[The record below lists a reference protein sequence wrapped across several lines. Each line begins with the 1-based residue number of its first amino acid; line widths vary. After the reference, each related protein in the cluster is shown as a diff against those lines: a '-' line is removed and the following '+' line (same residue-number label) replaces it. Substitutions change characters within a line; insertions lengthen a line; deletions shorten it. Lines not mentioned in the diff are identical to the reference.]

1 MGPLDILRSIRLFG
15 GVLDAA
21 QLDKL
26 AARGVAK
33 DFPKKAVL
41 MREGDLGASMFAIVS
56 GKVAVSVR
64 ERDGE
69 TRVAVLGPGDIVG
82 EMSLFTGARRS
93 ATVTAL
99 KAVSVLEVGKEALD
113 AVLADEPDLIR
124 RFAEVM
130 EQRESELKSI
140 HAEAARW
147 NEVGLSRNEIAV
159 LMTAYY
165 VG

>member
-1 MGPLDILRSIRLFG
+1 
-15 GVLDAA
+15 
-21 QLDKL
+21 
-26 AARGVAK
+26 
-33 DFPKKAVL
+33 

-99 KAVSVLEVGKEALD
+99 KQVAVLEVGKEALD
-113 AVLADEPDLIR
+113 AVLAEEPDLIR

-140 HAEAARW
+140 HAEAAALERRRPQP
-147 NEVGLSRNEIAV
+147 ERARRADDRLLRRLKTRDGRQKLADCKPRRRPRAKRE
-159 LMTAYY
+159 TAR
-165 VG
+165 